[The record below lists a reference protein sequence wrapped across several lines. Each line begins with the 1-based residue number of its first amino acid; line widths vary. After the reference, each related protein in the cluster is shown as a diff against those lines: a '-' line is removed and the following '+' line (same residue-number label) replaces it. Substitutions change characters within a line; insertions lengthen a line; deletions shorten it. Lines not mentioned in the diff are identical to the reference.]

1 MHNWRSSSA
10 YARGASHTEWGT
22 PCQDRA
28 VHYEWDGAHAIVLA
42 DGAGSYESSHLGAEL
57 IVTKLAY
64 YLCEKFDRLSSLESQ
79 KLAEEL
85 HFYIHQELNALVLE
99 HDRNKEDFSSTLLF
113 VVTKGQD
120 YIAGHVG
127 DGMIVKCESGDVE
140 ILSAPE
146 NGLYENETYFVS
158 METLDEHFRIYRGS
172 VTEDLGF
179 IIMSDGSTASFLSKS
194 QGLDTQNL
202 GVIIDHFQKSTA
214 NTFKHDLTEL
224 LAALVDN
231 TDDDCSIAVLAASKE
246 DPIPAEPSKLM
257 AAIKGEQDAVP
268 DDTVIHVEKS
278 IDELLAP
285 REFEEDEEEFH
296 STPDDMDDSDEDH
309 DLYDNFEY
317 EDFEDDLVELDAE
330 EEIDSDGITDTYKN

>member
-1 MHNWRSSSA
+1 M
-10 YARGASHTEWGT
+10 
-22 PCQDRA
+22 
-28 VHYEWDGAHAIVLA
+28 
-42 DGAGSYESSHLGAEL
+42 
-57 IVTKLAY
+57 
-64 YLCEKFDRLSSLESQ
+64 
-79 KLAEEL
+79 
-85 HFYIHQELNALVLE
+85 
-99 HDRNKEDFSSTLLF
+99 LF
-113 VVTKGQD
+113 VVTKGED

-127 DGMIVKCESGDVE
+127 DGMIVKCENGNVE

-158 METLDEHFRIYRGS
+158 MESLDEHFRIYRGS

-179 IIMSDGSTASFLSKS
+179 IIMSDGSTASFLCKS
-194 QGLDTQNL
+194 QGLDKQNL

-246 DPIPAEPSKLM
+246 DPVPAEPSKLM
-257 AAIKGEQDAVP
+257 AAIKGKQDTVP

-285 REFEEDEEEFH
+285 REFEEDEEEFQT
-296 STPDDMDDSDEDH
+296 TPEEIDDMDDSDEDL

-317 EDFEDDLVELDAE
+317 EDFEDDLVELDTE
-330 EEIDSDGITDTYKN
+330 EEIEEER